1 MLGRP
6 GVDRHPGRPFE
17 KLIDSAH
24 RLVDGRAGG
33 SALEYKDYYS
43 TLGVKRGASADEIQK
58 AYRKLARKFHPDVNS
73 SPGAEQRFKEINES
87 YEVLKDPDKRSIYDR
102 YGANWK
108 NFQKGGGGPGFQ
120 DFDGFNINFG
130 GGGGGASGFSSF
142 FDMLFNQGGGG
153 RPGGSPFGGGGSP
166 FGGGASFRG
175 ADQEMRLALTLEEAA
190 KGGEREITYRDSQ
203 TAQSRSVT
211 VNLPAGVKDGQKI
224 RLSGRGGAGSG
235 GGAGD
240 LYLKVELRPHERFRV
255 DGRDLRT
262 DLPVTPW
269 DAALGAEVAVKT
281 LDGSVKVRVP
291 PGSSTGR
298 KIRLR
303 GRGFPNPRGTA
314 GDLYAEIRVMVPT
327 ELEPEEKELFEE
339 LSRISKFRAR

>member
-1 MLGRP
+1 
-6 GVDRHPGRPFE
+6 
-17 KLIDSAH
+17 
-24 RLVDGRAGG
+24 
-33 SALEYKDYYS
+33 LEYKDYYS
-43 TLGVKRGASADEIQK
+43 TLGVKRSASGDEIQK

-73 SPGAEQRFKEINES
+73 SPEAEQRFKEINES
-87 YEVLKDPDKRSIYDR
+87 YEVLKDPEKRSVYDR

-108 NFQKGGGGPGFQ
+108 NFKNGGGGSGFSG
-120 DFDGFNINFG
+120 FDGFNMNFDFG
-130 GGGGGASGFSSF
+130 GGGGGGSGFSSF
-142 FDMLFNQGGGG
+142 FDMLFNQGGG
-153 RPGGSPFGGGGSP
+153 RHGGGSP
-166 FGGGASFRG
+166 FGGAGFRG

-203 TAQSRSVT
+203 GGHSRSVT

-224 RLSGRGGAGSG
+224 RLSGRGGAGAG
-235 GGAGD
+235 GAAGD
-240 LYLKVELRPHERFRV
+240 LYLKVELRPHERFRIE
-255 DGRDLRT
+255 DRDLHT
-262 DLPVTPW
+262 HLPVTPW

-303 GRGFPNPRGTA
+303 GKGFPNPRGAA
-314 GDLYAEIRVMVPT
+314 GDLYAEIRVMVPS
-327 ELEPEEKELFEE
+327 ELDPEEQKLFEE